1 MSLRERVEISANVA
15 VIGVAVL
22 LSAASIK
29 VFFFPPRSQSTPPV
43 ADAMAAGTS
52 LKSRIPGMDWK
63 QNGRTLVLVIST
75 QCHFCKVSTPFYRKV
90 RAELKTLRTI
100 AVVPQPANEAEQYLK
115 DEGVRVDQIKQAS
128 LGDIG
133 VRGTPTLLLVN
144 SAGVVTNVWVGKL
157 QPDQEQQVLAAL
169 RKG

>member
-1 MSLRERVEISANVA
+1 MAISTNVA

-22 LSAASIK
+22 LSAALIK
-29 VFFFPPRSQSTPPV
+29 VFFFPPRSQSIPPV

-52 LKSRIPGMDWK
+52 LRSRIPGMDWK

-75 QCHFCKVSTPFYRKV
+75 QCHFCKESTPFSCKV
-90 RAELKTLRTI
+90 KEELKTLKTI
-100 AVVPQPANEAEQYLK
+100 AVLPQPADESEQYLK
-115 DEGVRVDQIKQAS
+115 AEGVRVDQLKQAS

-144 SAGVVTNVWVGKL
+144 SAGVVTNVWVGKF